1 KQLDSHGL
9 QYLGEAKKLEDWEI
23 ENEEDWKKRTD
34 RPDGIF
40 TYELQRPYGQG
51 SNPTSGFKEYKE
63 PSPAHAFGLVIYS
76 RPLKDKEKYN
86 YSLVPVFEDAS
97 EPYSQWKAAIEKTA
111 IHDELLATLKAAKN
125 KPIESVIETLGA
137 FILNNAHED
146 GNLEFVFGRYG
157 IQELGMAAYE
167 ALIGKISF
175 LDELIMQLK
184 IELELA

>member
-51 SNPTSGFKEYKE
+51 SNPTGGFKEYKE
-63 PSPAHAFGLVIYS
+63 PSPAYPFGLVIYS
-76 RPLKDKEKYN
+76 RSLADKEKYN

-97 EPYSQWKAAIEKTA
+97 EPYAQWKAAIEKTA
-111 IHDELLATLKAAKN
+111 IHDELLATLKTIKDQ
-125 KPIESVIETLGA
+125 PMESSINSLGA
-137 FILNNAHED
+137 FMLNNAHED
-146 GNLEFVFGRYG
+146 GNLEFVFGKYSSR
-157 IQELGMAAYE
+157 ELGLAAYE
-167 ALIGKISF
+167 DLIGKISF